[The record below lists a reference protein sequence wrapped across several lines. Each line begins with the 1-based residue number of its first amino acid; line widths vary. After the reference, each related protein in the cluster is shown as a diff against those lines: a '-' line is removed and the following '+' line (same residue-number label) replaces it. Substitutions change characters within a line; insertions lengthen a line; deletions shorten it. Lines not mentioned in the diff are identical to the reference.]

1 MNKLKIPENNSGE
14 TKTLRIPSDIV
25 KKIEILANNK
35 NISFNRTVIEF
46 LKFGLDNLD
55 DNDKRIINEYDI
67 K

>member
-14 TKTLRIPSDIV
+14 TKTLRIPRDIIE
-25 KKIEILANNK
+25 KIECLANKK
-35 NISFNRTVIEF
+35 NISFNRAVIEF

-55 DNDKRIINEYDI
+55 DEDKKIIEDL

>member
-25 KKIEILANNK
+25 EKIEFLASK
-35 NISFNRTVIEF
+35 KKISFNKAVIEF
-46 LKFGLDNLD
+46 LKFGLENLD
-55 DNDKRIINEYDI
+55 DDDKKLLERI